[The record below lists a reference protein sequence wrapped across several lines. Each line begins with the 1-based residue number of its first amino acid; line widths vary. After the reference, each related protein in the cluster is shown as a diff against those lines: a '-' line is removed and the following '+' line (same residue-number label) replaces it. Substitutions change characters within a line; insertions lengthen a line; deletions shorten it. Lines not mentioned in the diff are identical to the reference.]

1 MYAKDR
7 ITIIDRREMLR
18 VKLKNLA
25 DEARLIR
32 REERRTHGTLRDE
45 LYLHRINIVR
55 SAARETL
62 LAYGFIKGLT
72 LAQMEPTRRTEPNW
86 DNVKKMLKKY
96 GPSDLLMPELAKK
109 AA

>member
-1 MYAKDR
+1 MYSKDR
-7 ITIIDRREMLR
+7 TTIIDRREMLR

-32 REERRTHGTLRDE
+32 REEQRTHGQLREE
-45 LYLHRINIVR
+45 LYLHRIGVVR
-55 SAARETL
+55 QASRETL

-72 LAQMEPTRRTEPNW
+72 LEQMEPTRHSEPNW

-96 GPSDLLMPELAKK
+96 GPLNMLMPELAKK

>member
-7 ITIIDRREMLR
+7 TTIIDRREMLR

-32 REERRTHGTLRDE
+32 REESKTHGALREE
-45 LYLHRINIVR
+45 LRGHRRGIVR
-55 SAARETL
+55 SEARCTL

-72 LAQMEPTRRTEPNW
+72 LEQMEPKRDSEPNW
-86 DNVKKMLKKY
+86 DKVRAMLKKY
-96 GPSDLLMPELAKK
+96 GPVGMLEPEVMKK